1 MNKEWKD
8 DDKINI
14 ISYLNKEEKAL
25 VEEGGNDNGLD
36 MDMDGIV
43 GGASRKTDI
52 TI

>member
-8 DDKINI
+8 DDQINI
-14 ISYLNKEEKAL
+14 ISHLNKEEKAL

-36 MDMDGIV
+36 MDGIV
-43 GGASRKTDI
+43 GGASPKTDI